1 MLENLINGYKNTRLR
16 IQELEETPLVVKTM
30 ETIVY
35 KAFGFTV
42 LSEIQL
48 PELSKLKSQTE
59 EIDITI
65 TIAEL
70 TNQWLT
76 LSKSEKDYF
85 VIQENLVMFRMPGT
99 AIFSIENGNKIL
111 VSPIEN
117 SHEDN
122 IRLYLLG
129 TCMGALLMQR
139 KILPLHGSAIAIN
152 GKVYAIVGDS
162 GAGKSTLASAFLNKG
177 YRLLS
182 DDVIPVSFNEDNI
195 PIVTPAYPQQKLWL
209 ASLNEFGM
217 ESNQY
222 RPIVDRET
230 KFAIPVANQ
239 FETETMPLAG
249 VIELI
254 KTENDDIEIQP
265 ISDLQRFQT
274 LFYHTYRNFF
284 IGPIGLMEW
293 HFNFS
298 AKMLNKIDL
307 FQLKRPISR
316 FTANDLTEVIL
327 STINKEVNVG

>member
-1 MLENLINGYKNTRLR
+1 M
-16 IQELEETPLVVKTM
+16 VVKT
-30 ETIVY
+30 IGKFVY
-35 KAFGFTV
+35 KAFGFNV
-42 LSEIQL
+42 LSYIYL
-48 PELSKLKSQTE
+48 PELPIINEKTE
-59 EIDITI
+59 EIDITVE
-65 TIAEL
+65 IADL
-70 TNQWLT
+70 TNLWLQ

-85 VIQENLVMFRMPGT
+85 VIQENLVMFHMPGI
-99 AIFSIENGNKIL
+99 AIFLIEEGKRIS

-117 SHEDN
+117 SHEDH

-239 FETETMPLAG
+239 FVTETMPLAG
-249 VIELI
+249 IIELV
-254 KTENDDIEIQP
+254 KTDKIEIEIQS
-265 ISDLQRFQT
+265 INNLQRFHT

-284 IGPIGLMEW
+284 IEPMGLMKW
-293 HFNFS
+293 HFDMS